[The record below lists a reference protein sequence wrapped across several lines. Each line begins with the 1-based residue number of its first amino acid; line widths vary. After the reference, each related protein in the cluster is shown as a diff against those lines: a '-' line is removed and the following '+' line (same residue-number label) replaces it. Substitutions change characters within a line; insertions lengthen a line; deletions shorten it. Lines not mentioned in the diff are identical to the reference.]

1 MQKDI
6 IMELKDITKSF
17 SGNVVLNKI
26 NFTIR
31 PGEIHALL
39 GENGA
44 GKSTLLNIMSGSLK
58 MDSGNICMSGGLVE
72 LINPVAARKKG
83 IIKVHQELQ
92 IIPDLTVAEN
102 IFLGDEL
109 LHPVTKAIWYKKMQ
123 MESDEIL
130 AELNADFKSTA
141 IAKNLSAAQKQL
153 VEIAKA
159 LRIDFSVLIL
169 DEPTSSLTTKE
180 IGELFKIM
188 KMLKEQ
194 GKAIIFVSHRLNE
207 VLEISDV
214 ITVLRDGVL
223 VNTLNIEDVSKKM
236 LLQMM
241 TGRDLSQS
249 VSNSTS
255 YDEKNIVL
263 SVRNLTSSEN
273 IFRDIS
279 FDLHKGEILG
289 FAGLVGSGRTEIVRA
304 IFGADKIASGEIY
317 VEGEK
322 VNFNSPKDSM
332 KKGIALIPEDR
343 KLHGMI
349 GILSNK
355 RNVNLCSYNRLKKH
369 GIISEKSEKENAEH
383 FMKSLNVHPFDLEL
397 KTFRLSG
404 GNQQKVIVAKWMST
418 NAGIIIM
425 DEPTRGIDVGAK
437 DEIYRLMLKLIKEG
451 NSILMISS
459 DLPEVISM
467 SNRILVIYEGRITG
481 EVMHEDATENNIL
494 HYAMGE
500 S

>member
-1 MQKDI
+1 
-6 IMELKDITKSF
+6 
-17 SGNVVLNKI
+17 
-26 NFTIR
+26 
-31 PGEIHALL
+31 
-39 GENGA
+39 
-44 GKSTLLNIMSGSLK
+44 
-58 MDSGNICMSGGLVE
+58 
-72 LINPVAARKKG
+72 
-83 IIKVHQELQ
+83 
-92 IIPDLTVAEN
+92 
-102 IFLGDEL
+102 
-109 LHPVTKAIWYKKMQ
+109 
-123 MESDEIL
+123 
-130 AELNADFKSTA
+130 
-141 IAKNLSAAQKQL
+141 
-153 VEIAKA
+153 
-159 LRIDFSVLIL
+159 
-169 DEPTSSLTTKE
+169 
-180 IGELFKIM
+180 M

-249 VSNSTS
+249 VSNTTS

-355 RNVNLCSYNRLKKH
+355 RNVNLCSYNRLKKY